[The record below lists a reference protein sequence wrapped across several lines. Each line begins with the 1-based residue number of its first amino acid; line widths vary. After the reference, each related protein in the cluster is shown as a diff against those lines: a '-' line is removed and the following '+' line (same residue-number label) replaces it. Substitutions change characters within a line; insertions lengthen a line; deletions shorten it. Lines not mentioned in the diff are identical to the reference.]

1 MDKDATMICHKIG
14 DIICLYS
21 AKRTILME
29 QATYVHKKD
38 KIGLTVA

>member
-21 AKRTILME
+21 PKKTILME
-29 QATYVHKKD
+29 QDTYVHKKE
-38 KIGLTVA
+38 KYGLTVA

>member
-1 MDKDATMICHKIG
+1 MDKDATMIYHKIG

-29 QATYVHKKD
+29 KSTYVHKKE
-38 KIGLTVA
+38 KFGLTIA